1 MTNTNS
7 GTIIS
12 VNISSNG
19 GVPKYPQ
26 QEVFIDRHGIT
37 GDYHSGE
44 INKHKKSGPSEP
56 NSRPISIV
64 SLEVLNE
71 INATLGINLQPGDL
85 AENITT
91 NNLGN
96 LAELEEGDTIN
107 IGAEVILR
115 VTGQNKPCAVL
126 NVYHDLVS
134 KSLVNKRGITATVI
148 NTGTIKPNDTCYVI
162 KGNL

>member
-12 VNISSNG
+12 VNVSSNG

-26 QEVFIDRHGIT
+26 KEVFIDLPGIP
-37 GDYHSGE
+37 GAYHSGE
-44 INKHKKSGPSEP
+44 INKHKKNGPSEP

-71 INATLGINLQPGDL
+71 INTTLGINLKPGDL

-91 NNLGN
+91 NHLGN
-96 LAELEEGDTIN
+96 LGELEEGDTIK
-107 IGAEVILR
+107 IGEDVILQ

-126 NVYHDLVS
+126 NVYHDSVS

-148 NTGTIKPNDTCYVI
+148 NTGTIKPHDTCYVI
-162 KGNL
+162 KGNS

>member
-1 MTNTNS
+1 MC
-7 GTIIS
+7 IRD
-12 VNISSNG
+12 SSNG

-26 QEVFIDRHGIT
+26 KEVFIDLHGVP

-44 INKHKKSGPSEP
+44 INKHKKNGPSEP

-71 INATLGINLQPGDL
+71 INTILGTDLKPGDL

-91 NNLGN
+91 NHLGN
-96 LAELEEGDTIN
+96 LAELEEGDTIK
-107 IGAEVILR
+107 IGEEVILQ
-115 VTGQNKPCAVL
+115 VTGQNKPCSVL
-126 NVYHDLVS
+126 NVYHDSVS

-148 NTGTIKPNDTCYVI
+148 NTGTIKPDDTCLTLI
-162 KGNL
+162 HI

>member
-12 VNISSNG
+12 VNVSPSG

-26 QEVFIDRHGIT
+26 KEVFIDRYGIA

-44 INKHKKSGPSEP
+44 INKHKKNGPSEP

-71 INATLGINLQPGDL
+71 INTELGIELKPGDL

-91 NNLGN
+91 NHLGN
-96 LAELEEGDTIN
+96 LAELEEGDSIK
-107 IGAEVILR
+107 IGEEVILQ

-148 NTGTIKPNDTCYVI
+148 NTGTIKPDDTCYVI
-162 KGNL
+162 KGNS

>member
-26 QEVFIDRHGIT
+26 QEVFIDRHGIS

-71 INATLGINLQPGDL
+71 INAALGINLQPGDL

>member
-12 VNISSNG
+12 VNVSSNG

-26 QEVFIDRHGIT
+26 KEVFIDRHGIA
-37 GDYHSGE
+37 GDYHSGD
-44 INKHKKSGPSEP
+44 INKHKKNGPSEP

-71 INATLGINLQPGDL
+71 INTTLGIELKPGDL

-96 LAELEEGDTIN
+96 LAELEEGDISAQLNDYKELKRLCLQIKKDRNPSVIVWIGTCTLYMSGHN
-107 IGAEVILR
+107 ILAYC
-115 VTGQNKPCAVL
+115 T
-126 NVYHDLVS
+126 
-134 KSLVNKRGITATVI
+134 
-148 NTGTIKPNDTCYVI
+148 
-162 KGNL
+162 

>member
-1 MTNTNS
+1 MTNTKL

-12 VNISSNG
+12 VNISSAG

-26 QEVFIDRHGIT
+26 KEVFIDRHGIA

-71 INATLGINLQPGDL
+71 INTTLGINLQPGDL

-115 VTGQNKPCAVL
+115 VTGQNRPCAVL

-162 KGNL
+162 KGNS

>member
-71 INATLGINLQPGDL
+71 INAALGINLQPGDL

>member
-1 MTNTNS
+1 VTNTNS

-71 INATLGINLQPGDL
+71 INAALGINLQPGDL